1 MNYKRRITMNLKEI
15 STKIKSLRTNY
26 DLFNVFFADIYKF
39 NQDDDYLFFNKTATV
54 LYPSGVKLNIEL
66 YPDSTDLKSLHK
78 DVEEFVK
85 DHNAFDSLRRRI
97 KMVDMDYKALDK
109 KVNKL
114 FKKLKLS
121 EKINTKNASYI
132 VFTTDFYAD
141 DEKKYAIETD
151 YINYYMYRRNGDI
164 ISIIMGVLDEKGKVS
179 TTAFVYRY
187 KDYKFTK
194 IADKKAIELINDMLD

>member
-1 MNYKRRITMNLKEI
+1 MNLKEV

-26 DLFNVFFADIYKF
+26 DLFNAFFADVYKF
-39 NQDDDYLFFNKTATV
+39 NQDDDYIFFNKTATV
-54 LYPSGVKLNIEL
+54 LYLSGVKLNIEL
-66 YPDSTDLKSLHK
+66 YPDRADIKSLYK
-78 DVEEFVK
+78 DVEEFIK
-85 DHNAFDSLRRRI
+85 DHNAFDSLRKRI

-121 EKINTKNASYI
+121 EKINSKNASYI
-132 VFTTDFYAD
+132 AFTTDFYAD

-151 YINYYMYRRNGDI
+151 YINYYMYRRTGDI

-194 IADKKAIELINDMLD
+194 IADKKAIELINDMLA

>member
-1 MNYKRRITMNLKEI
+1 MNLKEV

-26 DLFNVFFADIYKF
+26 DLFNAFFADVYKF
-39 NQDDDYLFFNKTATV
+39 NQDDDYIFFNKTATV
-54 LYPSGVKLNIEL
+54 LYSSGVKLNIEL
-66 YPDSTDLKSLHK
+66 YPDRADLKSLYK
-78 DVEEFVK
+78 DVEEFIK
-85 DHNAFDSLRRRI
+85 DHNAFDSLRKRI
-97 KMVDMDYKALDK
+97 KMVDMDYKALDR

-132 VFTTDFYAD
+132 TFTTDFYAD

-151 YINYYMYRRNGDI
+151 YINYYMYRRTGDI

-194 IADKKAIELINDMLD
+194 IADKKAIEIINDMLA

>member
-1 MNYKRRITMNLKEI
+1 MNLKEV

-26 DLFNVFFADIYKF
+26 DLFNAFFADIYKF

-66 YPDSTDLKSLHK
+66 YPDSADLKSLHK

-97 KMVDMDYKALDK
+97 KMVDIDYKALDK
-109 KVNKL
+109 KVNKS

-132 VFTTDFYAD
+132 AFTTDFYAD

-151 YINYYMYRRNGDI
+151 YINYYMYRRTGDI

-194 IADKKAIELINDMLD
+194 IADKKAIELINDMLA

>member
-1 MNYKRRITMNLKEI
+1 MNLKEV
-15 STKIKSLRTNY
+15 STKIKSLRANY
-26 DLFNVFFADIYKF
+26 DLFNAFFADIYKF
-39 NQDDDYLFFNKTATV
+39 NQDDDYLFFNKTSTI

-66 YPDSTDLKSLHK
+66 YPDCVDLKSLHK

-97 KMVDMDYKALDK
+97 KIVDMDYKALDK

-132 VFTTDFYAD
+132 AFTTDFYAD

-151 YINYYMYRRNGDI
+151 YINYYMYRRTGDI

-194 IADKKAIELINDMLD
+194 IADKKATELINDMLA

>member
-1 MNYKRRITMNLKEI
+1 MNLKEV

-26 DLFNVFFADIYKF
+26 DLFNAFFADIYKF

-66 YPDSTDLKSLHK
+66 YPDSADLKSLHK

-97 KMVDMDYKALDK
+97 KMVDIDYKALDK

-132 VFTTDFYAD
+132 AFTTDFYAD

-151 YINYYMYRRNGDI
+151 YINYYMYRRTGDI

-194 IADKKAIELINDMLD
+194 IADKKAIELINDMLA

>member
-1 MNYKRRITMNLKEI
+1 MNLKEV

-26 DLFNVFFADIYKF
+26 DLFNAFFADIYKF

-66 YPDSTDLKSLHK
+66 YPDSADLKSLHK

-132 VFTTDFYAD
+132 AFTTDFYAD

-151 YINYYMYRRNGDI
+151 YINYYMYRRTGDI

-187 KDYKFTK
+187 KDHKFTK
-194 IADKKAIELINDMLD
+194 IADKKAIEMINDIVD

>member
-1 MNYKRRITMNLKEI
+1 MNLKEV

-26 DLFNVFFADIYKF
+26 DLFNAFFADVYKF
-39 NQDDDYLFFNKTATV
+39 NQDDDYIFFNKTATV

-66 YPDSTDLKSLHK
+66 YPDRADLKSLYK
-78 DVEEFVK
+78 DVEEFIK
-85 DHNAFDSLRRRI
+85 DHNAFDSLRKRI

-121 EKINTKNASYI
+121 EKINSKNASYI
-132 VFTTDFYAD
+132 AFTTDFYAD

-151 YINYYMYRRNGDI
+151 YINYYMYRRTGDI
-164 ISIIMGVLDEKGKVS
+164 ISIIMGSLDEKGKVS

-194 IADKKAIELINDMLD
+194 IADKNAIEMINDMVD

>member
-1 MNYKRRITMNLKEI
+1 MNLKEV

-26 DLFNVFFADIYKF
+26 DLFNAFFADVYKF
-39 NQDDDYLFFNKTATV
+39 NQDDDYIFFHKTATV
-54 LYPSGVKLNIEL
+54 LYQSGVKLNIEL
-66 YPDSTDLKSLHK
+66 YPDRADLKSLYK

-132 VFTTDFYAD
+132 AFTTDFYAD

-151 YINYYMYRRNGDI
+151 YISYYMYRRTGDI
-164 ISIIMGVLDEKGKVS
+164 ISIIMGSLDEKGKVS

-187 KDYKFTK
+187 KDHKFTK
-194 IADKKAIELINDMLD
+194 IADKKAAELINDMLA

>member
-1 MNYKRRITMNLKEI
+1 MNLKEV
-15 STKIKSLRTNY
+15 STKIKSLRLNY
-26 DLFNVFFADIYKF
+26 DLFNAFFADTYKF

-66 YPDSTDLKSLHK
+66 YPDSADLKSLHK

-121 EKINTKNASYI
+121 EKISTKNTSYI
-132 VFTTDFYAD
+132 AFTTDFYAD

-151 YINYYMYRRNGDI
+151 YINYYMYRRTGDI

-194 IADKKAIELINDMLD
+194 IADKKAIELINDMLY

>member
-1 MNYKRRITMNLKEI
+1 MNLKEV
-15 STKIKSLRTNY
+15 STKIKSLRINY
-26 DLFNVFFADIYKF
+26 DLFNAFFADIYKF

-66 YPDSTDLKSLHK
+66 YPDSADLKSLHK

-132 VFTTDFYAD
+132 AFTTDFYAD

-151 YINYYMYRRNGDI
+151 YINYYMYRRTGDI

-194 IADKKAIELINDMLD
+194 IVDKKAIELINDMLA

>member
-1 MNYKRRITMNLKEI
+1 MNLKEV

-26 DLFNVFFADIYKF
+26 DLFNAFFADIYKF

-132 VFTTDFYAD
+132 AFTTDFYAD

-151 YINYYMYRRNGDI
+151 YINYYMYRRTGDI

>member
-1 MNYKRRITMNLKEI
+1 MNLKEV

-26 DLFNVFFADIYKF
+26 DLFNAFFADVYKF
-39 NQDDDYLFFNKTATV
+39 NQDDDYIFFNKTATI

-66 YPDSTDLKSLHK
+66 YPDRVDLKSLHK
-78 DVEEFVK
+78 DVEEFIK
-85 DHNAFDSLRRRI
+85 DHNAFDNLRKRI
-97 KMVDMDYKALDK
+97 KMVDMDYKALDT

-132 VFTTDFYAD
+132 TFTTDFYAD

-151 YINYYMYRRNGDI
+151 YINYYMYRRTGDI

-194 IADKKAIELINDMLD
+194 IADKKAIEIINDMLA

>member
-1 MNYKRRITMNLKEI
+1 MNLKEV

-26 DLFNVFFADIYKF
+26 DLFNAFFADVYKF
-39 NQDDDYLFFNKTATV
+39 NQDDDYIFFNKTATV

-66 YPDSTDLKSLHK
+66 YPDRSDLKSLYK
-78 DVEEFVK
+78 DVEEFIK
-85 DHNAFDSLRRRI
+85 DHNAFDSLRKRI

-121 EKINTKNASYI
+121 EKINTKNAYYI
-132 VFTTDFYAD
+132 AFTTDFYAD

-151 YINYYMYRRNGDI
+151 YINYYMYRRTDDI
-164 ISIIMGVLDEKGKVS
+164 ISIIMGSLDEKGKVS

-194 IADKKAIELINDMLD
+194 IADKKAIELIDDMLA

>member
-1 MNYKRRITMNLKEI
+1 MNLKEV
-15 STKIKSLRTNY
+15 STKIKSLRLNY
-26 DLFNVFFADIYKF
+26 DLFNAFFADTYKF

-66 YPDSTDLKSLHK
+66 YPDSADLKSLHK

-97 KMVDMDYKALDK
+97 KIVDMDYKALDK

-121 EKINTKNASYI
+121 EKISTKNASYI
-132 VFTTDFYAD
+132 AFTTDFYAD

-151 YINYYMYRRNGDI
+151 YINYYMYRRTGDI

-194 IADKKAIELINDMLD
+194 IADKKATELINDMLA

>member
-1 MNYKRRITMNLKEI
+1 MNLKEV
-15 STKIKSLRTNY
+15 STKIKSLRLNY
-26 DLFNVFFADIYKF
+26 DLFNAFFADTYKF

-66 YPDSTDLKSLHK
+66 YPDSFDLKSLHK

-97 KMVDMDYKALDK
+97 KIVDMDYKALDK

-132 VFTTDFYAD
+132 AFTTDFYAD

-151 YINYYMYRRNGDI
+151 YINYYMYRRTGDI

-194 IADKKAIELINDMLD
+194 IADKKAIELINDMLA

>member
-1 MNYKRRITMNLKEI
+1 MNLKEV

-26 DLFNVFFADIYKF
+26 DLFNAFFADIYKF
-39 NQDDDYLFFNKTATV
+39 NQDDDYLFFNKTSTI

-66 YPDSTDLKSLHK
+66 YPDCADLKSLYK

-97 KMVDMDYKALDK
+97 KIVDMDYKALDK

-121 EKINTKNASYI
+121 EKINNKNASYI
-132 VFTTDFYAD
+132 AFTTDFYAD

-151 YINYYMYRRNGDI
+151 YINYYMYRRTGDI

>member
-1 MNYKRRITMNLKEI
+1 MNLKEV

-26 DLFNVFFADIYKF
+26 DLFNAFFAGIYKF
-39 NQDDDYLFFNKTATV
+39 IADDEYIFFNKTATE
-54 LYPSGVKLNIEL
+54 LYTSGVKLNIEL
-66 YPDSTDLKSLHK
+66 YPEQADLKSLHK
-78 DVEEFVK
+78 DVEEFSK
-85 DHNAFDSLRRRI
+85 DVDAFYSLTKRL
-97 KMVDMDYKALDK
+97 KFVDLDYDALDK

-132 VFTTDFYAD
+132 AFTTDFYAD

-151 YINYYMYRRNGDI
+151 YINYYMYRRTGDI